1 MITVSVCMI
10 VRNEEAVLARCLDSL
25 TGLANE
31 IVIADTGSADR
42 TKEVAARY
50 TRNVFD
56 FPWNGDFSAARNFA
70 FSRAT
75 MEYIYSADADEVLDA
90 ANRLRF
96 LELKRT
102 LSPET
107 DIVQMRYANQLSYN
121 TTYNFDAEL
130 RPKLFRRLRTFRWVD
145 PVHETVELSPRVA
158 DSDITVLHMP
168 QNLHSPRDFSILEKA
183 AAAGTMSAR
192 LARMYAKEL
201 FISGADGD
209 FLTAYPYFEA
219 MLHDETRSLDEVRVA
234 QCVVA
239 RAARLKNEPET
250 LFKAALKNMIGEPC
264 AEVCCELG
272 AWFSAKGDWEE
283 AATWYYTASSGVQ
296 SELDIRSS
304 GSLPLLHLAEC
315 YEKLGMAQAA
325 ADCLAQASQRK

>member
-10 VRNEEAVLARCLDSL
+10 VKNEEAVLARCLDSL
-25 TGLANE
+25 KEIADE
-31 IVIADTGSADR
+31 IVIADTGSSDR
-42 TKEVAARY
+42 TKEIAARY
-50 TRNVFD
+50 TEKLYD
-56 FPWNGDFSAARNFA
+56 FPWNGDFSTARNFV
-70 FSRAT
+70 FSKAG

-90 ANRLRF
+90 ENRRKF
-96 LELKRT
+96 LLMKQT
-102 LSPET
+102 LSPEIE
-107 DIVQMRYANQLSYN
+107 IVQMRYANQLQYN
-121 TTYNFDAEL
+121 TTYNYDAEP
-130 RPKLFRRLRTFRWVD
+130 RPKLFRRLRTFHWVE
-145 PVHETVELSPRVA
+145 PVHETVELAPRVA
-158 DSDITVLHMP
+158 ESDITILHMP
-168 QNLHSPRDFSILEKA
+168 QNLHSPRDLSILEKA
-183 AAAGTMSAR
+183 AQSGKISAR

-201 FISGADGD
+201 FISGTDAD
-209 FLTAYPYFEA
+209 FLAAYPYFEA
-219 MLHDETRSLDEVRVA
+219 VLHDERKSLDEVRVA

-239 RAARLKNEPET
+239 HAARLRNEPES
-250 LFKAALKNMIGEPC
+250 LFKAALKNVIGEPC

-272 AWFSAKGDWEE
+272 AWFFAAGDWEE